1 MTTASQDSP
10 AVQAAGAVPAIAVDH
25 IVKRYGTFE
34 AVRDISFEVADG
46 EIFGLLGPNGAG
58 KSTLI
63 RMMTTLIPVTSGR
76 AVIAGHD
83 VSRDANAVRRLIG
96 VIPQALTS
104 DIDLTVE
111 ENLTIYA
118 KLYEV
123 PKDKREENIQRLL
136 EAVDLVK
143 WRGAQTKT
151 LSGGMRRRL
160 EIARGLVHNPK
171 IFFLDEPTTGL
182 DPVSRVA
189 VWEMLN
195 NLKESHHLT
204 MLITTHYMDEADR
217 LCDRIA
223 IVDHGKLVALDTPIG
238 LKTSVP
244 GNNVVEVVFQSSSP
258 EWQARLEKLVGVT
271 AVQSQSAG
279 MYRVLTSDGSATTMQ
294 LVEMVDKLG
303 EKIKSLSVQN
313 TTLDDVF
320 VHYTGNQLRDEQVK
334 AAGFVMPPRPGL
346 RP

>member
-1 MTTASQDSP
+1 MSTSAP
-10 AVQAAGAVPAIAVDH
+10 GAAIAVEN
-25 IVKRYGTFE
+25 IVKRYGDFE
-34 AVRDISFEVADG
+34 AVKGVTFEVADG

-63 RMMTTLIPVTSGR
+63 RMMTTLIPVSSGR
-76 AVIAGHD
+76 AIVAGYD
-83 VSRDANAVRRLIG
+83 VSKEPDAVRRLIG

-111 ENLTIYA
+111 ENLSIYA

-123 PKDKREENIQRLL
+123 PKAQRKRNIDELL
-136 EAVDLVK
+136 EAVDLTK
-143 WRGAQTKT
+143 WRNAQTKT

-189 VWEMLN
+189 VWEMLDH
-195 NLKESHHLT
+195 LRKSHHLT
-204 MLITTHYMDEADR
+204 MLITTHYMDEADN

-223 IVDHGKLVALDTPIG
+223 IVDHGKLVALDSPMA
-238 LKTSVP
+238 LKASVP
-244 GNNVVEVVFQSSSP
+244 GTNVVEAQFTHESD
-258 EWQARLEKLVGVT
+258 EWCERLKQLAGVT
-271 AVQSQSAG
+271 GVESHGNAV
-279 MYRVLTSDGSATTMQ
+279 YRLLTSDGSLTTTQ
-294 LVEMVDKLG
+294 LVEMAVGRG
-303 EKIKSLSVQN
+303 EVIKSLSVKT

-320 VHYTGNQLRDEQVK
+320 VHYTGRQLRDEQVK
-334 AAGFVMPPRPGL
+334 AVGFIMPPRPGMQ
-346 RP
+346 P

>member
-1 MTTASQDSP
+1 MNAGK
-10 AVQAAGAVPAIAVDH
+10 AGAAIAVEN
-25 IVKRYGTFE
+25 IVKRYGDFE
-34 AVRDISFEVADG
+34 AVGGITFEVADG

-63 RMMTTLIPVTSGR
+63 RMMTTLIPVTSGK
-76 AVIAGHD
+76 AIIAGHD
-83 VSRDANAVRRLIG
+83 VSREPDAVRRVIG

-111 ENLTIYA
+111 ENLSIYA

-123 PKDKREENIQRLL
+123 PKAERLRSIEELL
-136 EAVDLVK
+136 VAVDLLK
-143 WRGAQTKT
+143 WRNAQTKT

-160 EIARGLVHNPK
+160 EIARGLVHNPR

-195 NLKESHHLT
+195 HLRNTRHLT

-223 IVDHGKLVALDTPIG
+223 IVDHGKLVALDTPMA
-238 LKTSVP
+238 LKASVP
-244 GNNVVEVVFQSSSP
+244 GTNVVEAQFSREST
-258 EWQARLEKLVGVT
+258 EWPSRLKELSGVT
-271 AVQSQSAG
+271 SVESQSAG
-279 MYRVLTSDGSATTMQ
+279 MYRLLTSNGSLTTTQ
-294 LVEMVDKLG
+294 LVEMVTSKG
-303 EKIKSLSVQN
+303 EAIKSLSVQN

-320 VHYTGNQLRDEQVK
+320 VHYTGRQLRDERVK
-334 AAGFVMPPRPGL
+334 AQGFIMPPRPGMQ
-346 RP
+346 P

>member
-1 MTTASQDSP
+1 MNA
-10 AVQAAGAVPAIAVDH
+10 QAAAAATPAAAQPAISVENV
-25 IVKRYGTFE
+25 VKKYGDFE
-34 AVRDISFEVADG
+34 AVKGVSFEVADG

-63 RMMTTLIPVTSGR
+63 RMMTTLIPSTSGR
-76 AVIAGHD
+76 VRIAGLD
-83 VSRDANAVRRLIG
+83 VAKEPDAVRRLIG

-111 ENLTIYA
+111 ENLSIYA
-118 KLYEV
+118 KLYDV
-123 PKDKREENIQRLL
+123 PKAQRQKNIADLL
-136 EAVDLVK
+136 EAVDLTK
-143 WRGAQTKT
+143 WRKAQTKT

-160 EIARGLVHNPK
+160 EIARGLVHNPR

-195 NLKESHHLT
+195 NLRGSRDLT

-223 IVDHGKLVALDTPIG
+223 IVDHGTLVALDSPMT
-238 LKTSVP
+238 LKASVP
-244 GNNVVEVVFQSSSP
+244 GSSVVEAGFTKDAP
-258 EWQARLEKLVGVT
+258 EWQERLEKLAGVT
-271 AVQSQSAG
+271 GVQSQSGG
-279 MYRVLTSDGSATTMQ
+279 MYRILTSDGSLTTVQ
-294 LVEMVDKLG
+294 LVQLAD
-303 EKIKSLSVQN
+303 SLKEPIRSLNVQS

-320 VHYTGNQLRDEQVK
+320 VHYTGRQLRDEQVK
-334 AAGFVMPPRPGL
+334 AQGFVMPPRPGM

>member
-1 MTTASQDSP
+1 MSTQTI
-10 AVQAAGAVPAIAVDH
+10 PAISVQN
-25 IVKRYGTFE
+25 IIKRYGDFE
-34 AVRDISFEVADG
+34 AVRGITFDVADG

-63 RMMTTLIPVTSGR
+63 RMMTTLIPVTAGK
-76 AVIAGHD
+76 AIIAGHD
-83 VSRDANAVRRLIG
+83 VSRDSDAVRRLIG

-111 ENLTIYA
+111 ENLSIYA

-123 PKDKREENIQRLL
+123 PKATRNRNIDDLL
-136 EAVDLVK
+136 EAVDLTK
-143 WRGAQTKT
+143 WRNAQTKT

-160 EIARGLVHNPK
+160 EIARGLVHNPR

-195 NLKESHHLT
+195 ALKNQRGLT

-223 IVDHGKLVALDTPIG
+223 IVDHGKLVALDTPMA
-238 LKTSVP
+238 LKASVP
-244 GNNVVEVVFQSSSP
+244 GNNVVEVQFTHESP
-258 EWQARLEKLVGVT
+258 AWPQRLERLAGVT
-271 AVQSQSAG
+271 SVESQSAA
-279 MYRVLTSDGSATTMQ
+279 MYRVLTSNGSLTTTQ
-294 LVEMVDKLG
+294 LVEMAVSHNETL
-303 EKIKSLSVQN
+303 KSLNVQN

-320 VHYTGNQLRDEQVK
+320 VHYTGRQLRDEQIKPV
-334 AAGFVMPPRPGL
+334 GFIMPPRPGMQ
-346 RP
+346 P